1 MPNRNIPQR
10 RGRGTP
16 RYRSPSH
23 RYKGEVSYPRL
34 DYSGKKIGQVIA
46 LINDPGRTAPLA
58 KVILEDF
65 QEIQFIAADGTFIGQ
80 QIELGAQAKVESGNI
95 LPLIKIS
102 PGTQVYNL
110 EIKPGDGGKLVRSS
124 GTGAFIVSH
133 DLVKG
138 LTQVKLPSK
147 KSKFINSQSLATIG
161 KAAAAGRTDKP
172 MVHAGQNFFRKR
184 ARGKLWPV
192 VVGRA
197 KNAVDH
203 KHGGGRHPHVG
214 RPTTVSRNAPP
225 GRKVGHI
232 AAKRTG
238 LKKRG

>member
-16 RYRSPSH
+16 RYRSPGH
-23 RYKGEVSYPRL
+23 RYKGDVTYPRMDFGGSVL
-34 DYSGKKIGQVIA
+34 GQIVG
-46 LINDPGRTAPLA
+46 LIDDPARTAPLA
-58 KVILEDF
+58 SILLENF
-65 QEIQFIAADGTFIGQ
+65 STTQLIAAEGLTVGQ
-80 QIELGAQAKVESGNI
+80 NIELGAKAKVSPGNV
-95 LPLIKIS
+95 LPLDNI
-102 PGTQVYNL
+102 PAGTEVFNV
-110 EIKPGDGGKLVRSS
+110 EIKPGDGGKFVKTS
-124 GTGAFIVSH
+124 GTAAAIVAH
-133 DLVKG
+133 DRVNG
-138 LTQVKLPSK
+138 MTQLKLPSNK
-147 KSKFINSQSLATIG
+147 TKLVSSKSLATVG
-161 KAAAAGRTDKP
+161 RVAAGGRTDKP
-172 MVHAGQNFFRKR
+172 MVHAGQAFYYYK

-232 AAKRTG
+232 AARRTG
-238 LKKRG
+238 LKKK